1 MKRITGHVTQR
12 NNKWYGVINLYDAD
26 GKRRPKWQSLD
37 LEANGNKNKRE
48 AQSHCAYAGYR
59 ISSAVVRKS
68 QDKYFGN
75 HLPRI
80 QEYD

>member
-48 AQSHCAYAGYR
+48 AQYR
-59 ISSAVVRKS
+59 LNKILDQYNSDDLYLY
-68 QDKYFGN
+68 DKMT
-75 HLPRI
+75 
-80 QEYD
+80 